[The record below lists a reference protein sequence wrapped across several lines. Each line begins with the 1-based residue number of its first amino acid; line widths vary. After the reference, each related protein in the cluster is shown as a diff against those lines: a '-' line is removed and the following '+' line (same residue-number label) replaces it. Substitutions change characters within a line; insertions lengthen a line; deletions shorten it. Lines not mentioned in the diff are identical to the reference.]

1 MSQANKAFEVYKDL
15 PTWAKGAVVV
25 GGIVITYVVGY
36 TLYKKLFPAPPPQEL
51 LNISNDVDNLS
62 QTQRPSYLDS
72 AYDGYANE
80 IFVAQDGWNITQSG
94 RIQDILKM
102 MQNNLDVAKL
112 ILAYGS
118 RKDTIFFF
126 VPSDTYGLLG
136 AARHGIADD
145 SLGLFSYRISDVN
158 KDWAAKGIT
167 YKI

>member
-1 MSQANKAFEVYKDL
+1 MAQGNKVFEVYKDL
-15 PTWAKGAVVV
+15 PTWAKGVVV
-25 GGIVITYVVGY
+25 IGGIVITYVVGY
-36 TLYKKLFPAPPPQEL
+36 TVYKKLFPAPPPQEL
-51 LNISNDVDNLS
+51 VNISNDVSNLS
-62 QTQRPSYLDS
+62 QTEKPTFLDS
-72 AYDGYANE
+72 AYDGFANE
-80 IFVAQDGWNITQSG
+80 IFVAQDGWNITNSG
-94 RIQDILKM
+94 RIKDILMM

-126 VPSDTYGLLG
+126 VGSDTYGLLG

-145 SLGLFSYRISDVN
+145 SLGLFSYRIDDVN